1 MLTFS
6 CRRRHFEADA
16 KAAAGGRGECR
27 AIALLLC
34 SDVQNLNAA
43 QRNPRHKQSM
53 CFLKKLNSK
62 PK

>member
-1 MLTFS
+1 MLTIS

-34 SDVQNLNAA
+34 SDVQHPNAA
-43 QRNPRHKQSM
+43 QRNPRHKQSKR
-53 CFLKKLNSK
+53 FLKKIK
-62 PK
+62 